1 MTTAYGHGIAVTP
14 LHLAN
19 AYASLVN
26 GGIWRPATLLKVPPG
41 HAVKG
46 RRVLKPSTSYRMR
59 QLLRLIVMKG
69 TGRKGAAPGFRVGAK
84 TGTAEMADVG
94 GYARHRNVS
103 TFAAAF
109 PMDNPPYVVV
119 ATLVAPP
126 GLPQTNPG
134 RPEARG
140 VGKELGGTCRSRG

>member
-1 MTTAYGHGIAVTP
+1 MFRRRSFDPKPHIELLEKGTPLWPKYWARTTVMTTAYGHGIAVTP

-69 TGRKGAAPGFRVGAK
+69 TGGTGAAPGFRVGAT
-84 TGTAEMADVG
+84 TGTAHMADVG
-94 GYARHRNVS
+94 GYRSEGQTSELKSLMRH
-103 TFAAAF
+103 
-109 PMDNPPYVVV
+109 
-119 ATLVAPP
+119 
-126 GLPQTNPG
+126 
-134 RPEARG
+134 
-140 VGKELGGTCRSRG
+140 

>member
-1 MTTAYGHGIAVTP
+1 MFRRLSFDTKPHIELLEKGTPLWPKYWARTTVMTTAYGHGIAVTP

-59 QLLRLIVMKG
+59 QLRSEEHTSELQSLMRIS
-69 TGRKGAAPGFRVGAK
+69 
-84 TGTAEMADVG
+84 
-94 GYARHRNVS
+94 YAV
-103 TFAAAF
+103 FC
-109 PMDNPPYVVV
+109 
-119 ATLVAPP
+119 LKKKK
-126 GLPQTNPG
+126 Q
-134 RPEARG
+134 
-140 VGKELGGTCRSRG
+140 K

>member
-59 QLLRLIVMKG
+59 QLLRLFVMKG
-69 TGRKGAAPGFRVGAK
+69 TGRKGAAPGLRVGAK
-84 TGTAEMADVG
+84 TGTAEMADGG
-94 GYARHRNVS
+94 GYSQIGRASGRERVCQ
-103 TFAAAF
+103 
-109 PMDNPPYVVV
+109 YVYISVV
-119 ATLVAPP
+119 AVSLKKKKKT
-126 GLPQTNPG
+126 
-134 RPEARG
+134 
-140 VGKELGGTCRSRG
+140 K